1 MLERDAESVKNEMFA
16 ECQELLQMFGLPY
29 IIAPTEAEAQCAY
42 MEMTNLVD
50 GVVTDDSD
58 VFLFGARNVYKN
70 IFDDRKYVETY
81 FVKVSVELE
90 RELGLDR
97 EKLIRMALLLGS
109 DYTEG
114 VSGIGIVNA
123 IEVIQAFSEED
134 GRQKFRQWVE
144 SPDLAI
150 LAKLVSGSHSNRSLK
165 ENNNGADAI
174 KKCSQEDASEESVS
188 RGHDDEKPTGNEAIK
203 DIFIHKHRNVCKN
216 WHIPPFPSEMFIS
229 AYTSSQVD

>member
-1 MLERDAESVKNEMFA
+1 MIAKTEEVCA
-16 ECQELLQMFGLPY
+16 LLLLGLPRGLRVGADGTNHRY
-29 IIAPTEAEAQCAY
+29 GEGDRVPLPVCQQEAEAQCAY

-97 EKLIRMALLLGS
+97 DKLIRMALLLGS

-114 VSGIGIVNA
+114 VSGIGIVNE

-144 SPDLAI
+144 SPDPAI
-150 LAKLVSGSHSNRSLK
+150 LGKLVSGSHSNRSLK

-174 KKCSQEDASEESVS
+174 IKSSQEDASEESV
-188 RGHDDEKPTGNEAIK
+188 
-203 DIFIHKHRNVCKN
+203 
-216 WHIPPFPSEMFIS
+216 
-229 AYTSSQVD
+229 